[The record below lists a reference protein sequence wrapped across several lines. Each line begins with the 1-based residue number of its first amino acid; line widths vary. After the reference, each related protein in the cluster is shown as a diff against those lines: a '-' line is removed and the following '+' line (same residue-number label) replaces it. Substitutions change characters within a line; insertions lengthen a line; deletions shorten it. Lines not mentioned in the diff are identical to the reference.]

1 MFIQLASV
9 SLCSIFSM
17 LYFGTM
23 DEDFGTVDEAHA
35 RFFMRVV
42 LENSSPTKL
51 RGASLYDYAPEE
63 AAHWKRTAVHS

>member
-1 MFIQLASV
+1 
-9 SLCSIFSM
+9 M

-42 LENSSPTKL
+42 LGIVAGGLVEGTVPSRES
-51 RGASLYDYAPEE
+51 
-63 AAHWKRTAVHS
+63 

>member
-17 LYFGTM
+17 LYFGTV

-35 RFFMRVV
+35 RFFTRVV
-42 LENSSPTKL
+42 LETAVNKV
-51 RGASLYDYAPEE
+51 RGASLYDYALEE
-63 AAHWKRTAVHS
+63 AAHWTAVHS